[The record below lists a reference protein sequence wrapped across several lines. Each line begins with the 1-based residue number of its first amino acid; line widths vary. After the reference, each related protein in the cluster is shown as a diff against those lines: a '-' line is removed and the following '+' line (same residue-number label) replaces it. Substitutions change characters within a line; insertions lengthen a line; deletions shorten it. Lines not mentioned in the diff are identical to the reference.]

1 MTSSSNLSP
10 SCIYIFSYFV
20 FKSWANWMHPQ
31 VLMFWLHF
39 LSFSVN
45 CKIHWF
51 VVCTHSC
58 QQHSARES
66 SADTIPTTVWCVDLV
81 FFLPPLGFLI
91 PNARYEKLNVNP
103 RCDLNAF
110 GNDWWL
116 NIDTGTLNLLAVP
129 RKTLFLGNELHFTA
143 VHHWANAVTSSF

>member
-31 VLMFWLHF
+31 VLA
-39 LSFSVN
+39 SFSLILSKLQNTLVCCLYTFLPAAQRQRVFSWHNSYN
-45 CKIHWF
+45 CLM
-51 VVCTHSC
+51 CGSC
-58 QQHSARES
+58 
-66 SADTIPTTVWCVDLV
+66 
-81 FFLPPLGFLI
+81 FFPPLGFLI
-91 PNARYEKLNVNP
+91 PNERCEKLNVNP

-129 RKTLFLGNELHFTA
+129 RKTLFLANELHFTA